1 MPERNAKVNNMALKD
16 KFWERIEKTPPIIYT
31 LGGWEITLSF
41 SAIISAEWM
50 NDAVGIPLLLVALFL
65 IIMLPTLSIVY
76 ATKLYEIDRWY
87 LLKVIQLFVVL
98 ALVFANIFYLLIAM
112 LDPTQIYEGIH
123 NPWEWLGGSQ
133 GRRMYWENI
142 WKAAVDCI
150 YYSFATTT
158 TSAYGD
164 IKPTIWYTKL
174 LANLEVLLGVGLV
187 SIGVGRYFSND
198 KKSHEKYQK

>member
-1 MPERNAKVNNMALKD
+1 
-16 KFWERIEKTPPIIYT
+16 
-31 LGGWEITLSF
+31 
-41 SAIISAEWM
+41 M

-123 NPWEWLGGSQ
+123 KPWE
-133 GRRMYWENI
+133 
-142 WKAAVDCI
+142 
-150 YYSFATTT
+150 
-158 TSAYGD
+158 
-164 IKPTIWYTKL
+164 
-174 LANLEVLLGVGLV
+174 
-187 SIGVGRYFSND
+187 
-198 KKSHEKYQK
+198 